1 MPAYEY
7 VVLDNGGKQRK
18 GVLEGDSPRH
28 VRQQLR
34 EKGLVPLSVEPAVNK
49 EGIRPAGGGF
59 AVSRSG
65 LSATDLA
72 IITRQMATLIAAGL
86 PLEESLKAVSKQ
98 SESPKV
104 KSMMLA
110 IRSRVVEGHSLAQAL
125 SEFPRAFP
133 ELYRATVAAGE
144 HSGHLD
150 LVLNQLADYSETRQE
165 TRKKIQMALLY
176 PVILTIFSILIVVGL
191 LTFVVPK
198 IISVFSNTG
207 QELPL
212 LTRILIATS
221 HFVSHYGIF
230 VVIGLVL
237 GGFLFSRAM
246 REQKFRYRVNTVLLR
261 LPLAGRI
268 IRGID
273 AARIASTLSI
283 LSKSGVPLVEALK
296 IAGQVAANELIRNA
310 VIDATVKVREGSSL
324 HVALDQCGYFPPM
337 MIQMIASGEQSGELD
352 NMLDRA
358 SRNQEKELEGL
369 VSTIVGLFEPLMLV
383 VMGLVVLMIV
393 LAIMLPIISLNNLVG

>member
-7 VVLDNGGKQRK
+7 VVLDAGGKQRK
-18 GVLEGDSPRH
+18 GLLEGDSPRH

-34 EKGLVPLSVEPAVNK
+34 EKGLVPLSVEPTVNK
-49 EGIRPAGGGF
+49 EGLKPVGGGF
-59 AVSRSG
+59 TVSRSG

-72 IITRQMATLIAAGL
+72 LITRQMATLIAAGL
-86 PLEESLKAVSKQ
+86 PLEETLKALSRQ

-104 KSMMLA
+104 KGIMLA
-110 IRSRVVEGHSLAQAL
+110 VRSRVVEGHSLAQAF

-150 LVLNQLADYSETRQE
+150 LVLNQLADYTETRQE

-176 PVILTIFSILIVVGL
+176 PLILTLFSILIVVGL

-198 IISVFSNTG
+198 IISVFSNSG
-207 QELPL
+207 QQLPL
-212 LTRILIATS
+212 LTRMLIATS

-230 VVIGLVL
+230 VLL
-237 GGFLFSRAM
+237 GMILAGFIFSRAL
-246 REQKFRYRVNTVLLR
+246 RDQKFRYRVNVILLG

-296 IAGQVAANELIRNA
+296 ISGQVAANELIRNA
-310 VIDATVKVREGSSL
+310 VNEATVKVREGSSL
-324 HVALDQCGYFPPM
+324 NIALDQCGYFQPM

-358 SRNQEKELEGL
+358 ARNQEKELEAL

-383 VMGLVVLMIV
+383 VMGGVVLMIV

>member
-1 MPAYEY
+1 LPAYEY
-7 VVLDNGGKQRK
+7 LVLDTGGKQRK

-34 EKGLVPLSVEPAVNK
+34 EKGLVPLSVEPTVAK
-49 EGIRPAGGGF
+49 ESGKGGGMT
-59 AVSRSG
+59 VSRSG

-72 IITRQMATLIAAGL
+72 LVTRQMATLIAAGL

-98 SESPKV
+98 SESPRV

-150 LVLNQLADYSETRQE
+150 LVLEQLADYSETRQE
-165 TRKKIQMALLY
+165 TQKKVQMALLY
-176 PVILTIFSILIVVGL
+176 PVILTIFSILIVIGL

-198 IISVFSNTG
+198 IVSVFSNSG

-221 HFVSHYGIF
+221 DFVQNYGIF
-230 VVIGLVL
+230 VALALVL

-246 REQKFRYRVNTVLLR
+246 REQKFRYKVNTVLLR

-273 AARIASTLSI
+273 AARVASTLSI
-283 LSKSGVPLVEALK
+283 LSKSGVPLVEALR

-310 VIDATVKVREGSSL
+310 VNDATVKVREGSSL
-324 HVALDQCGYFPPM
+324 HIALDQCGYFPPM

-358 SRNQEKELEGL
+358 ARNQEKELEGV

-383 VMGLVVLMIV
+383 VMGVVVLLIV
-393 LAIMLPIISLNNLVG
+393 LAIMLPIISLNNMVG

>member
-7 VVLDNGGKQRK
+7 LVLDTGGKQRK

-34 EKGLVPLSVEPAVNK
+34 EKGLVPLSVEPTVAK
-49 EGIRPAGGGF
+49 ESGKGGGMT
-59 AVSRSG
+59 VSRSG

-72 IITRQMATLIAAGL
+72 LVTRQMATLIAAGL

-98 SESPKV
+98 SESPRV

-150 LVLNQLADYSETRQE
+150 LVLEQLADYSETRQE
-165 TRKKIQMALLY
+165 TQKKVQMALLY
-176 PVILTIFSILIVVGL
+176 PVILTIFSILIVIGL

-198 IISVFSNTG
+198 IVSVFSNSG

-221 HFVSHYGIF
+221 DFVQNYGIF
-230 VVIGLVL
+230 VALALVL

-246 REQKFRYRVNTVLLR
+246 REQKFRYKVNTVLLR

-273 AARIASTLSI
+273 AARVASTLSI
-283 LSKSGVPLVEALK
+283 LSKSGVPLVEALR

-310 VIDATVKVREGSSL
+310 VNDATVKVREGSSL
-324 HVALDQCGYFPPM
+324 HIALDQCGYFPPM

-358 SRNQEKELEGL
+358 ARNQEKELEGV

-383 VMGLVVLMIV
+383 VMGVVVLLIV
-393 LAIMLPIISLNNLVG
+393 LAIMLPIISLNNMVG

>member
-7 VVLDNGGKQRK
+7 VVLDAGGKQRK
-18 GVLEGDSPRH
+18 GLLEGDSPRH

-34 EKGLVPLSVEPAVNK
+34 EKGLVPLSVEPTVNK
-49 EGIRPAGGGF
+49 EGLKPVGGGF
-59 AVSRSG
+59 TVSRSG

-72 IITRQMATLIAAGL
+72 LITRQMATLIAAGL
-86 PLEESLKAVSKQ
+86 PLEETLKALSRQ
-98 SESPKV
+98 SDSPKV
-104 KSMMLA
+104 KGIMLA
-110 IRSRVVEGHSLAQAL
+110 VRSRVVEGHSLAQAF

-150 LVLNQLADYSETRQE
+150 LVLNQLADYTETRQE

-176 PVILTIFSILIVVGL
+176 PLILTLFSILIVVGL

-198 IISVFSNTG
+198 IISVFSNSG
-207 QELPL
+207 QQLPL
-212 LTRILIATS
+212 LTRMLIATS

-230 VVIGLVL
+230 VLL
-237 GGFLFSRAM
+237 GMILAGFIFSRAL
-246 REQKFRYRVNTVLLR
+246 RDQKFRYRVNVILLG

-296 IAGQVAANELIRNA
+296 ISGQVAANELIRNA
-310 VIDATVKVREGSSL
+310 VNEATVKVREGSSL
-324 HVALDQCGYFPPM
+324 NIALDQCGYFQPM

-358 SRNQEKELEGL
+358 ARNQEKELEAL

-383 VMGLVVLMIV
+383 VMGGVVLMIV